1 MEIVTIFVDT
11 PRPSNLILISIL
23 SKRHNRSTQ
32 LDLFPKYAISFFFS
46 RAGEDEL
53 IAGPLFSD
61 AELNNINSIGTVDP
75 VRDFNLMICKN
86 GNGGG
91 FKEIANQ
98 MQQVIYDLLFRTT
111 NLQLEKIVESF
122 YALRRDAK
130 IFDPSHYNEW
140 IVEFKDIL
148 LSRNR
153 VAFWNDVI
161 VKKNYGLISENES
174 KLSSINEESQKEFYE
189 VGEVAENLDFFVAG
203 RYTNGPYR

>member
-1 MEIVTIFVDT
+1 MIE
-11 PRPSNLILISIL
+11 S
-23 SKRHNRSTQ
+23 
-32 LDLFPKYAISFFFS
+32 
-46 RAGEDEL
+46 GEDEL